1 MPRSNANDKNASS
14 IIKYMKIL
22 EDSDK
27 RSIFDIPVEYG
38 YRLGKVIKTPGGRL
52 KVLIQDDT
60 EELVLISNSV
70 KIKGRAGNKT
80 DRSNCMCIND
90 IIIVDGGFA
99 VAKVPPATVMKILEI
114 FKKHEYKLPSIFSLV
129 SVASTEDDMFDYSG
143 PEAKEENVKEEIV
156 GQDEI
161 KVDNI

>member
-27 RSIFDIPVEYG
+27 RSIYDIPVEYG
-38 YRLGKVIKTPGGRL
+38 YRLGKVIKTPGGGRL
-52 KVLIQDDT
+52 KVIIQDDT
-60 EELVLISNSV
+60 EELVLISKSV
-70 KIKGRAGNKT
+70 KIMGRAGNKT

-90 IIIVDGGFA
+90 MIIIDGGFA
-99 VAKVPPATVMKILEI
+99 VGKVPPATVMRILEI

-129 SVASTEDDMFDYSG
+129 SVASKEDDMFDYSD
-143 PEAKEENVKEEIV
+143 PVAKEEKCDNLVE
-156 GQDEI
+156 DELE
-161 KVDNI
+161 VDKI

>member
-27 RSIFDIPVEYG
+27 RSIYDIPVEYG

-60 EELVLISNSV
+60 EELVLISKSV
-70 KIKGRAGNKT
+70 KIMGRAGNKT
-80 DRSNCMCIND
+80 DRSNCMCVND
-90 IIIVDGGFA
+90 MIIIDGGFA
-99 VAKVPPATVMKILEI
+99 VGKVPPATVMKILEI
-114 FKKHEYKLPSIFSLV
+114 FKKHEYVLPSIFSLV
-129 SVASTEDDMFDYSG
+129 SVASKEDDMFDYSD
-143 PEAKEENVKEEIV
+143 PVAKEEKCDSPTE
-156 GQDEI
+156 DELE
-161 KVDNI
+161 VDKI